1 MLQNLVLSKLK
12 PSDRDRLRS
21 VLVQQQ
27 LDVGRSLANVLEPIG
42 QVYFPLSGL
51 LSFVVDLPGGGA
63 IETGMVGRDGVFG
76 ASHALD
82 ERISLNRVTVQMPGE
97 VLSVSSADFT
107 RFVLDMPDLRKFTLG
122 YEQFFLAQVQQTA
135 ACNAVHTV
143 LQRMCRWL
151 LRIQHLVGD
160 EFPLTQEFLSQMMGV
175 RRTSVTTVAQQLQ
188 AAGLIDYRRGQMRVK
203 DREGIRSW
211 ACECD
216 DEILSRYEEYS
227 RL

>member
-1 MLQNLVLSKLK
+1 MLRNVILSKLK
-12 PSDRDRLRS
+12 PSDQERLQS
-21 VLVQQQ
+21 SLMHQH
-27 LDVGRSLANVLEPIG
+27 LEEGRALANAFEPIG
-42 QVYFPLSGL
+42 HVYFPLSGL

-82 ERISLNRVTVQMPGE
+82 ERLALNRTTVQMPGE
-97 VLSVSSADFT
+97 AFSIPSSDFT
-107 RFVLDMPDLRKFTLG
+107 RIVLDMPDLRKFTLG

-135 ACNAVHTV
+135 ACNALHTV

-151 LRIQHLVGD
+151 LRIQYLVGD
-160 EFPLTQEFLSQMMGV
+160 EFPLTQEFLSQMIGV

-188 AAGLIDYRRGQMRVK
+188 AAGLIEYKRGQMSVK

-216 DEILSRYEEYS
+216 DEILSRFQEFS
-227 RL
+227 R